1 MRRQSSMESIVK
13 RISREDIR
21 LVYTMER
28 VLGSGNFGTAR
39 LAHKTGNEKMKFAIK
54 SIQRKKVEA
63 DLNLLEAELDILL
76 AVDHPH
82 ICTFYEAYLDHK
94 YVHLVMEYCPGGE
107 LYLELERVGTF
118 DEGRARSLMR
128 QSLQA
133 LKHLHDMGV
142 VHRDLKPENIL
153 FNSNLQIVKLIDFG
167 MSKILQ
173 DENALMNTKLGTP
186 YYISPEILKGKY
198 DKSCDMWSIGVIAF
212 VLLAG

>member
-1 MRRQSSMESIVK
+1 MLSFVK

-39 LAHKTGNEKMKFAIK
+39 LAHKTGNTKKKFAIK

-94 YVHLVMEYCPGGE
+94 YVHLVMEYCSGGE
-107 LYLELERVGTF
+107 LYTQLERAGQFSEDT
-118 DEGRARSLMR
+118 AR
-128 QSLQA
+128 
-133 LKHLHDMGV
+133 V
-142 VHRDLKPENIL
+142 
-153 FNSNLQIVKLIDFG
+153 
-167 MSKILQ
+167 
-173 DENALMNTKLGTP
+173 
-186 YYISPEILKGKY
+186 YIR
-198 DKSCDMWSIGVIAF
+198 
-212 VLLAG
+212 

>member
-1 MRRQSSMESIVK
+1 M
-13 RISREDIR
+13 
-21 LVYTMER
+21 
-28 VLGSGNFGTAR
+28 
-39 LAHKTGNEKMKFAIK
+39 
-54 SIQRKKVEA
+54 
-63 DLNLLEAELDILL
+63 DILL

-118 DEGRARSLMR
+118 DESRARSLMR